1 MPLSPRA
8 YRLLLRPLLFRLPPE
23 TAQSLA
29 DLALQQR
36 WLWRMAAPPADPRL
50 KTTLAGLDL
59 PNPIGL
65 AAGYDKDCRL
75 LSPLA
80 DLGFG
85 YVTGGTITANPRS
98 GNPRPRVLRD
108 VRREALIN
116 SLGFPGKGL
125 DHVCRRLE
133 ESRGSTMAPTVVSVS
148 GTTVEDILLCHRRV
162 EPLADAVEINIS
174 SPNTAGLRVF
184 QEADALG
191 ELLGRVNE
199 RREKPLFVKMPPYG
213 RPLHSRGSVVDRVPE
228 TGHDA
233 SSPPPEI
240 EKIVRTCVSEGVDAL
255 TVANTHPVED
265 ARLAVGSGGLSG
277 KPVFQ
282 ETLRMVRELRG
293 EAGPDIAIN
302 ACGGISTGADAW
314 EALRAGATTVQLLT
328 GLIYRGPGAVRS
340 ILRDLLTRMDA
351 PPLPPRTGED

>member
-1 MPLSPRA
+1 
-8 YRLLLRPLLFRLPPE
+8 
-23 TAQSLA
+23 
-29 DLALQQR
+29 
-36 WLWRMAAPPADPRL
+36 MAAPPADPRL
-50 KTTLAGLDL
+50 RTRLAGLDL

-85 YVTGGTITANPRS
+85 YVTGGTVTANPQD

-116 SLGFPGKGL
+116 SLGFPSKGL

-133 ESRGSTMAPTVVSVS
+133 ERRDSTTSPTVVSVS

-184 QEADALG
+184 QKAGALA

-199 RREKPLFVKMPPYG
+199 RREKPLFIKMPPYG
-213 RPLHSRGSVVDRVPE
+213 RPLHNRHSGDDRNSRIELNPG
-228 TGHDA
+228 
-233 SSPPPEI
+233 SPPPEI
-240 EKIVRTCVSEGVDAL
+240 KKIVRTCVSEGVDAV

-277 KPVFQ
+277 RPVFQ
-282 ETLRMVRELRG
+282 ETLRMVREIRR
-293 EAGPDIAIN
+293 EAGPDTAIN
-302 ACGGISTGADAW
+302 ACGGIFTGADAW

-328 GLIYRGPGAVRS
+328 GLIYQGPGVVRS
-340 ILRDLLTRMDA
+340 ILRELLHRADT
-351 PPLPPRTGED
+351 PPLPPRTAED